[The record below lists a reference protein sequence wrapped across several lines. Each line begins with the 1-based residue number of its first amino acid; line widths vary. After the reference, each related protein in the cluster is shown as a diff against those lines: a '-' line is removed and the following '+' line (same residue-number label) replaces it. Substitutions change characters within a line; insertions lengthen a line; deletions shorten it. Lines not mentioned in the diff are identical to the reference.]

1 MIITIAGVDY
11 TPDSQWLLLN
21 RNALE
26 RVKTT
31 VSMALNGAAH
41 IEQAK
46 KLAGVALQ
54 VGTLGAWLA
63 RTEFEQLQT
72 LSVDVLTEFTLAI
85 DGQNF
90 TVVWDHS
97 QGPAVSGVDLTEAV
111 GGSDTVTSV
120 VLKFLTTE

>member
-1 MIITIAGVDY
+1 MIITISGVDY

-46 KLAGVALQ
+46 KLAGVQLQ
-54 VGTLGAWLA
+54 VGTLGAWLTRA
-63 RTEFEQLQT
+63 EFQQLQT

-85 DGQNF
+85 DGQIY

-97 QGPAVSGVDLTEAV
+97 QGPAVTGVDLTDAV